1 MDKLIDTLSI
11 EQILAT
17 SRMWLGEHVLN
28 NQNFIQLCL
37 IVLTFLIAWYLT
49 PKIKDWQQELL
60 KNSVLSDSS
69 GRYRYIY
76 KPLIFPIVWFLL
88 LSIPLLIATSVDLS
102 NHVMKIAVSL
112 LMVWIIIRLTTGF
125 VRNRIWSRF
134 IAITAWTI
142 AALNILNLLGPVTV
156 VLDSLAIE
164 FGTLRVSALTVI
176 NGMLSL
182 IVLLWLA
189 VIISRLIE
197 RQISASSD
205 LTPSV
210 QVLLS
215 KLSKLVLI
223 IIAVVAAVSSVGI
236 DLTAFTVFSGAIG
249 IGVGLGLQKSI
260 SNLFSGLVLLLDK
273 SIKPGD
279 VIAIGDTYGWV
290 DSLNARYVSVYTR
303 DGVEHLIPN
312 EQLITEEVQNWTHTN
327 RLIRLRLPIGV
338 HYKSDVRRAIDLCV
352 ESATEVERV
361 IEKPAPVCLLKGFGD
376 NSVDLELRFWIG
388 DPQEG
393 TSNVKSEVLLNV
405 WDKFKGNEIEIP
417 YPQRDVHIRSSVVGV
432 TDT

>member
-28 NQNFIQLCL
+28 NQNFIQMCL

-60 KNSVLSDSS
+60 KNSVLNDSS
-69 GRYRYIY
+69 GRYRHIY
-76 KPLIFPIVWFLL
+76 KPLIFPIVWLL
-88 LSIPLLIATSVDLS
+88 MLSIPLLIATSVDLS

-236 DLTAFTVFSGAIG
+236 DLTAFTIFSGAIG

-260 SNLFSGLVLLLDK
+260 ANLFSGLVLLLDK

-338 HYKSDVRRAIDLCV
+338 HYKSDVRRAIDLCI

-405 WDKFKGNEIEIP
+405 WDKFKDNEIEIP
-417 YPQRDVHIRSSVVGV
+417 YPQRDLHIRSSVVGV

>member
-28 NQNFIQLCL
+28 NQNFIQMCL

-405 WDKFKGNEIEIP
+405 WDKFKDNEIEIP
-417 YPQRDVHIRSSVVGV
+417 YPQRDLHIRSSVVGV

>member
-37 IVLTFLIAWYLT
+37 IILTFLITWYLT
-49 PKIKDWQQELL
+49 PKIKNWQQELIEKGDL
-60 KNSVLSDSS
+60 SSHSV
-69 GRYRYIY
+69 RYRHIY
-76 KPLIFPIVWFLL
+76 KPLIFPVVWLL
-88 LSIPLLIATSVDLS
+88 TLSIPLLIATSVDLS
-102 NHVMKIAVSL
+102 NQVMKIAVSL
-112 LMVWIIIRLTTGF
+112 LMAWIIIRLTTGF
-125 VRNRIWSRF
+125 VKNKVWSRF

-189 VIISRLIE
+189 LIISRLIE

-210 QVLLS
+210 QVLLG
-215 KLSKLVLI
+215 KLSKLFLI
-223 IIAVVAAVSSVGI
+223 IIAVAAAVSSVGI
-236 DLTAFTVFSGAIG
+236 NLTAFTVFSGAIG
-249 IGVGLGLQKSI
+249 IGIGLGLQKSI

-279 VIAIGDTYGWV
+279 VITIGDTYGWV
-290 DSLNARYVSVYTR
+290 DSLNARYVSIYTR
-303 DGVEHLIPN
+303 DGVEHLVPN
-312 EQLITEEVQNWTHTN
+312 EQLITQEVQNWTHTN

-338 HYKSDVRRAIDLCV
+338 HYESDVRRAIDLCV

-361 IEKPAPVCLLKGFGD
+361 IDKPAPVCLLIGFGD

-393 TSNVKSEVLLNV
+393 TSNVKSKVLMNV
-405 WDKFKGNEIEIP
+405 WDKFKENKIEIP
-417 YPQRDVHIRSSVVGV
+417 YPQRDLHIRSSVVGV
-432 TDT
+432 SDT

>member
-112 LMVWIIIRLTTGF
+112 LMLWIIIRLTTGF

>member
-1 MDKLIDTLSI
+1 MEKLRDTLSI

-37 IVLTFLIAWYLT
+37 IILTFLITWYLT
-49 PKIKDWQQELL
+49 PKIKNWQQELIEKSEL
-60 KNSVLSDSS
+60 DSHF
-69 GRYRYIY
+69 GKYRHIY
-76 KPLIFPIVWFLL
+76 RPLIFPIVWFLT
-88 LSIPLLIATSVDLS
+88 LSIPLLIATSMVLP
-102 NHVMKIAVSL
+102 NHVMNIAVSL
-112 LMVWIIIRLTTGF
+112 LVVWIIIRLTTGF

-142 AALNILNLLGPVTV
+142 AALNILHLLGPVTV

-176 NGMLSL
+176 NGILSL

-189 VIISRLIE
+189 AIISRLIE

-223 IIAVVAAVSSVGI
+223 IIAVAAAVSSVGI
-236 DLTAFTVFSGAIG
+236 DLTALTVFSGAIG

-260 SNLFSGLVLLLDK
+260 ANLFSGLVLLLDK

-290 DSLNARYVSVYTR
+290 DSLNARYVSIYTR

-312 EQLITEEVQNWTHTN
+312 EQLITEEVQSWTHTN

-338 HYKSDVRRAIDLCV
+338 HYQSDVRRAIDLCV

-361 IEKPAPVCLLKGFGD
+361 IDKPAPVCLLIGFGD
-376 NSVDLELRFWIG
+376 NSVDLELRFWID

-393 TSNVKSEVLLNV
+393 TSNVKSKVLLNV
-405 WDKFKGNEIEIP
+405 WDKFKENEIEIP
-417 YPQRDVHIRSSVVGV
+417 YPQRDLHIRSSVVGV

>member
-11 EQILAT
+11 EQILVT

-37 IVLTFLIAWYLT
+37 IVLTFLITWYLT
-49 PKIKDWQQELL
+49 PKIKDWQQELI
-60 KNSVLSDSS
+60 KKGDLSSHS
-69 GRYRYIY
+69 GRYRHIY
-76 KPLIFPIVWFLL
+76 KPLIFPVVWLL
-88 LSIPLLIATSVDLS
+88 TLSIPLLIATSVDFP

-112 LMVWIIIRLTTGF
+112 MMAWIIIRLTTGF

-189 VIISRLIE
+189 TIISRLIE
-197 RQISASSD
+197 RQISASTD

-223 IIAVVAAVSSVGI
+223 IIAVAAAVSSVGI

-249 IGVGLGLQKSI
+249 IGIGLGLQKSI
-260 SNLFSGLVLLLDK
+260 ANLFSGLVLLLDK

-290 DSLNARYVSVYTR
+290 DSLNARYVSIYTR

-312 EQLITEEVQNWTHTN
+312 EQLITQEVQNWTHTN

-338 HYKSDVRRAIDLCV
+338 HYESDVRKAIDLCI
-352 ESATEVERV
+352 ESVKEVERV
-361 IEKPAPVCLLKGFGD
+361 IEKPVPQCLLKCFGD

-393 TSNVKSEVLLNV
+393 TSNVKSEILLKV
-405 WDKFKGNEIEIP
+405 WDKFKEHNIEIP
-417 YPQRDVHIRSSVVGV
+417 YPQRDLHIRSSVVGV
-432 TDT
+432 TGT

>member
-88 LSIPLLIATSVDLS
+88 LSIPLLIATSMDLS

-405 WDKFKGNEIEIP
+405 WDKFKDNEIEIP
-417 YPQRDVHIRSSVVGV
+417 YPQRDLHIRSSVVGV

>member
-60 KNSVLSDSS
+60 KNSILSDSS
-69 GRYRYIY
+69 GRYRHIY

-112 LMVWIIIRLTTGF
+112 LMLWIIIRLTTGF

>member
-112 LMVWIIIRLTTGF
+112 LMLWIIIRLTTGF

-223 IIAVVAAVSSVGI
+223 TIAVVAAVSSVGI

>member
-37 IVLTFLIAWYLT
+37 IILTFLITWYLT
-49 PKIKDWQQELL
+49 PKIKNWQQELIEKGDL
-60 KNSVLSDSS
+60 SSHSV
-69 GRYRYIY
+69 RYRHIY
-76 KPLIFPIVWFLL
+76 KPLIFPVVWLL
-88 LSIPLLIATSVDLS
+88 TLSIPLLIATSVDLS
-102 NHVMKIAVSL
+102 NQVMKIAVSL
-112 LMVWIIIRLTTGF
+112 LMAWIIIRLTTGF
-125 VRNRIWSRF
+125 VKNKVWSRF

-189 VIISRLIE
+189 LIISRLIE

-210 QVLLS
+210 QVLLG
-215 KLSKLVLI
+215 KLSKLFLI
-223 IIAVVAAVSSVGI
+223 IIAVAAAVSSVGI

-249 IGVGLGLQKSI
+249 IGIGLGLQKSI

-279 VIAIGDTYGWV
+279 VITIGDTYGWV
-290 DSLNARYVSVYTR
+290 DSLNARYVSIYTR
-303 DGVEHLIPN
+303 DGVEHLVPN
-312 EQLITEEVQNWTHTN
+312 EQLITQEVQNWTHTN

-338 HYKSDVRRAIDLCV
+338 HYESDVRRAIDLCV

-361 IEKPAPVCLLKGFGD
+361 IDKPAPVCLLIGFGD

-393 TSNVKSEVLLNV
+393 TSNVKSKVLMNV
-405 WDKFKGNEIEIP
+405 WDKFKENKIEIP
-417 YPQRDVHIRSSVVGV
+417 YPQRDLHIRSSVVGV
-432 TDT
+432 SDT

>member
-11 EQILAT
+11 EQILVT
-17 SRMWLGEHVLN
+17 SRMWLGDHVLN

-37 IVLTFLIAWYLT
+37 IVLAFLISWYLT
-49 PKIKDWQQELL
+49 PKIKDWQRELI
-60 KNSVLSDSS
+60 KKGDLSSHS
-69 GRYRYIY
+69 GRYRHIY
-76 KPLIFPIVWFLL
+76 KPLIFPVVWLL
-88 LSIPLLIATSVDLS
+88 TLSIPLLIATSVDFP
-102 NHVMKIAVSL
+102 NHVMKITVSL
-112 LMVWIIIRLTTGF
+112 LMAWIIIRLTTGF

-164 FGTLRVSALTVI
+164 FGTLRISALTVI

-189 VIISRLIE
+189 AIISRLIE
-197 RQISASSD
+197 RQINASSD

-223 IIAVVAAVSSVGI
+223 IIAVAAAVSSVGI
-236 DLTAFTVFSGAIG
+236 DLTALTVFSGAIG
-249 IGVGLGLQKSI
+249 IGIGLGLQKSI
-260 SNLFSGLVLLLDK
+260 ANLFSGLVLLLDK

-338 HYKSDVRRAIDLCV
+338 HYESDVRRAIDLCI
-352 ESATEVERV
+352 ESVTEVERV
-361 IEKPAPVCLLKGFGD
+361 IEKPAPQCLLKGFGD

-393 TSNVKSEVLLNV
+393 TSNVKSEILLNV
-405 WDKFKGNEIEIP
+405 WDKFKENNIEIP
-417 YPQRDVHIRSSVVGV
+417 YPQRDLHIRSSVVGV

>member
-1 MDKLIDTLSI
+1 VV
-11 EQILAT
+11 
-17 SRMWLGEHVLN
+17 WL
-28 NQNFIQLCL
+28 
-37 IVLTFLIAWYLT
+37 LT
-49 PKIKDWQQELL
+49 
-60 KNSVLSDSS
+60 
-69 GRYRYIY
+69 
-76 KPLIFPIVWFLL
+76 

-112 LMVWIIIRLTTGF
+112 LMAWIIIRLTTGF
-125 VRNRIWSRF
+125 VRNRVWSRF

-223 IIAVVAAVSSVGI
+223 IIAVAAAVSSVGI
-236 DLTAFTVFSGAIG
+236 DLTALTVFSGAIG

-260 SNLFSGLVLLLDK
+260 ANLFSGLVLLLDK

-290 DSLNARYVSVYTR
+290 GSLNARYVSIHTR

-312 EQLITEEVQNWTHTN
+312 EQLITQEVQSWTHTN

-338 HYKSDVRRAIDLCV
+338 HYQSDVRKAIDLCV
-352 ESATEVERV
+352 ESAAEVERV
-361 IEKPAPVCLLKGFGD
+361 IDKPAPVCLLKGFGD

-393 TSNVKSEVLLNV
+393 TSNVKSKVLLNV
-405 WDKFKGNEIEIP
+405 WDKFKENEIEIP
-417 YPQRDVHIRSSVVGV
+417 YPQRDLHIRSSVVGV